1 MDFLTV
7 SDAKPKLG
15 RLMDRVL
22 KDGKPIV
29 IRRGKRFVQLS
40 EYAVPEPIP
49 QRPTGYFAVPETPP
63 NTRGPTVCLPRVL
76 ANPNEPPVG
85 NVDDTGR
92 CRRSTRSSIDCDVQ

>member
-1 MDFLTV
+1 MDYLTV

-49 QRPTGYFAVPETPP
+49 QRSAGYFAVAETPAEYA
-63 NTRGPTVCLPRVL
+63 R
-76 ANPNEPPVG
+76 ANRLSAQSPDKPE
-85 NVDDTGR
+85 
-92 CRRSTRSSIDCDVQ
+92 

>member
-1 MDFLTV
+1 MDYLTV

-49 QRPTGYFAVPETPP
+49 QRPAGYFSVAETLAEYARANRLSAQSPDKPE
-63 NTRGPTVCLPRVL
+63 
-76 ANPNEPPVG
+76 
-85 NVDDTGR
+85 
-92 CRRSTRSSIDCDVQ
+92 

>member
-1 MDFLTV
+1 MDYLTV

-40 EYAVPEPIP
+40 EYAVPDPIP
-49 QRPTGYFAVPETPP
+49 ERPVGYFSVAEAPTEYARANRLSAHSPDKPE
-63 NTRGPTVCLPRVL
+63 
-76 ANPNEPPVG
+76 
-85 NVDDTGR
+85 
-92 CRRSTRSSIDCDVQ
+92 